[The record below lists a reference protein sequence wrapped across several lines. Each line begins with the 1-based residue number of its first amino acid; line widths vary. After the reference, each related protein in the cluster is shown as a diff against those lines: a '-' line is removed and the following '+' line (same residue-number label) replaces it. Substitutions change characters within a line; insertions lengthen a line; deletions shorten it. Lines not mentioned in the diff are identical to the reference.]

1 MGFNRRQA
9 WIVVAAFVTLSAL
22 AGCGGSRG
30 ESDATAV
37 PTDTSVPI
45 VTQPP
50 PQMTSIPPPT
60 PCAGCGEELF
70 NASGC
75 TGCHST
81 GDNKIVGPGLAGV
94 YARASG
100 RTPLDADA
108 YIEQSLRQPQAFLVD
123 GFPPAM
129 PSFDRFSAGEV
140 RDLIAY
146 LKTLQ

>member
-1 MGFNRRQA
+1 MDCSSRGC
-9 WIVVAAFVTLSAL
+9 IPSAL
-22 AGCGGSRG
+22 AGCGGGRD
-30 ESDATAV
+30 ESDATVV
-37 PTDTSVPI
+37 PTDTPVPI

-50 PQMTSIPPPT
+50 LQITSTPPPT

-70 NASGC
+70 NAYGC

-94 YARASG
+94 YERASG
-100 RTPLDADA
+100 RTPLGAAA
-108 YIEQSLRQPQAFLVD
+108 YIEQSVREPQAFVVD
-123 GFPPAM
+123 GFPKVM